1 MITKSPYSKRTIKK
15 GKLGGDPY
23 PVPLATPHTHTSSV
37 FPQSPGPSIEASA
50 KTIPTTIL
58 PVAPSP
64 AQTLLEHLTT
74 QLETVVRTVDTL
86 LQNPDIAH
94 LDTTHT
100 KQVLC
105 HLNERLN
112 SGATTQLEKPASP
125 CQNTAR
131 THTPTQK
138 KTYAEATS
146 TTKCSNLKGP
156 SRNQHNKTG
165 NKPSLLRRT
174 DFGQLIID
182 FDNTVKQ
189 IPSDKI
195 KDALNKQFTVNG
207 KLESR
212 VAGAKFSQKGNLVL
226 TFTPASSAR
235 RFLSPILGTSLIA
248 CLRYILGFSDKVAMD
263 THIYTTDP
271 WHRVVIHGI
280 PFRDAQED
288 PEGHG
293 PDWWEQNINSIFSDW
308 KECNPLS
315 LSAALRCRD
324 AARLLISDATP
335 TEELRAKGT
344 TALCVAFDNIKH
356 AHRLVQEGVF
366 IHGKHCRASP
376 YRPMSRPRS

>member
-1 MITKSPYSKRTIKK
+1 M
-15 GKLGGDPY
+15 
-23 PVPLATPHTHTSSV
+23 
-37 FPQSPGPSIEASA
+37 
-50 KTIPTTIL
+50 
-58 PVAPSP
+58 
-64 AQTLLEHLTT
+64 
-74 QLETVVRTVDTL
+74 
-86 LQNPDIAH
+86 
-94 LDTTHT
+94 
-100 KQVLC
+100 
-105 HLNERLN
+105 
-112 SGATTQLEKPASP
+112 
-125 CQNTAR
+125 
-131 THTPTQK
+131 
-138 KTYAEATS
+138 
-146 TTKCSNLKGP
+146 
-156 SRNQHNKTG
+156 
-165 NKPSLLRRT
+165 
-174 DFGQLIID
+174 
-182 FDNTVKQ
+182 KQ

-248 CLRYILGFSDKVAMD
+248 CLRHTLGFSDKVAMD
-263 THIYTTDP
+263 IHIYTTDP

-280 PFRDAQED
+280 PLRDAQED